1 MNLKAISLS
10 ILIFPQSVT
19 PAIRADVGVNRFF
32 AIAVKN
38 EWVAN
43 RCAITKD
50 GYSGATTEYEA
61 IQGAIASCGSRCVL
75 IVSFRTV
82 P

>member
-1 MNLKAISLS
+1 LKAISLF
-10 ILIFPQSVT
+10 ILFFPQSVT

-38 EWVAN
+38 ELVNN
-43 RCAITKD
+43 RCTITRD
-50 GYSGATTEYEA
+50 GYAGGSVENEA
-61 IQGAIASCGSRCVL
+61 IQGAMASCGSRCNL

-82 P
+82 Q